1 MGDKDPF
8 RDLTFT
14 GSPSEYRLFR
24 RKILLSVASLEEKH
38 VHLAGP
44 RILSRLSGEAW
55 RATEHLSIGDVRSE
69 KGWLCVLRAL
79 DDHYRYL
86 PETELNECVDE
97 FLFHLKRRAHEGPT
111 AFVSRFKAVLNR
123 LESLVASEKA
133 AQKGSTKRRRAANK
147 KDSSSSGS
155 SSDSFGS
162 GPAADEPRLTKE
174 KVEAASS
181 AAPAA
186 TTRTTEG
193 PAPDSKGPRTVG
205 SFVESPKK
213 KPPSSGGGSHY
224 SRGTHKADEDK
235 AQRRMLENLGKLEA
249 GHLRVR
255 PIFPEVILGHL
266 FMRKYGLT
274 REQRSQVI
282 RSTGG
287 SCRFKDVE
295 KVIRASDYEDKT
307 ADPHGRGSAPRANR
321 SGNVMAAE
329 EDSSLSEPSLSGD
342 EVCEAEDESADTEDR
357 EELEEAYEVQKK
369 AKQDA
374 KKAYRNY
381 KDSRKRVREIK
392 KDRQPY
398 MPVVAIPPP
407 TSAPLPGDGQPI
419 QPTFKYDRKTGRM
432 DKAKGGGKRG
442 RREDVSLVQSE
453 LVTEF
458 SYMVT
463 TEDAD
468 EHDVYSV
475 TVPAGLAVID
485 TGCTTSVIGE
495 ETAARYTEYFRNR
508 GLPEPVAV
516 TLPPVQLK
524 GFNGLRTATERG
536 LRWTVKLGSLWGQ
549 ITTYM
554 VEGSAPFLL
563 SRKVLQGMEA
573 TLDLGKCTLTS
584 AKHGLH
590 DEPLAQAGNGHL
602 LLPLVPP
609 DEAEDLLAV
618 GDCPPVAYPCAPP
631 DPKSALAT
639 PEIPTDDQTSPKEVT
654 NSDLRRYFQTIMKHT
669 RYSQVDVGTHRFE
682 RMPKQ
687 AASHHMY
694 ARVAHLR
701 AAFDRPG
708 ACIFAYRYERSK
720 IASQVEAVRKQA
732 SLLKKRVGLIEV
744 FAGSANVLARRKKE
758 RPFLHL
764 FEQAWSLQTMLGG
777 HIHAENPV
785 ASLAWNEMSLGP
797 AYEVDFDL
805 CAVGLVDKSSGMP
818 IQRPTRVVTS
828 DPQLVSAL
836 RVCQCPGHSAHAHV
850 ADSAQSPSLTYPR
863 QFCRNIATALACRD
877 TDVTPDHDIFVQTD
891 DEADSERESDQEGD
905 PDEAPRMR
913 EANRRSYA
921 AMIQK
926 LHVNTGHASVP
937 QMLRLAQQAKAPA
950 ALVAEIR
957 KFRCP
962 VCEELQVPPSHR
974 VAALRH
980 TETPNHIVGLDVVQ
994 VELKRDGP
1002 EGVIETKYNVLT
1014 AVDYASDFS
1023 QQIVLPAGPGV
1034 VSKAFHAM
1042 WCRPYG
1048 PPRVI
1053 YVDPDQRWMSGEFQE
1068 YLKHNSI
1075 TLLDCAAE
1083 SHWQLGRVEV
1093 AQRILRNMAQRVWRT
1108 TQRPAEEV
1116 IESCCAV
1123 RNEQLKRH
1131 GFSSA
1136 QWFLGRDPRVPGSLS
1151 DLTEQ
1156 KNVAVQDAVLS
1167 ERDFAQKMQVR
1178 QQAAEAFIGAHAHD
1192 AWTRAIKGRSR
1203 PIRGPYVVGQSVYV
1217 FRRQGRGQLNTR
1229 HGAWLGP
1236 GRVVGTESFREDSPI
1251 PRVIWVV
1258 VNGFMYKCSPEC
1270 LRPVAE
1276 DEVAFR
1282 HAAQEFHTG
1291 RLAEEL
1297 EQATPSRRGPAGRFF
1312 DLTREPPSP
1321 EDFLTPPA
1329 SDVEGEDNLENSREE
1344 TTRNVRRRVTISDA
1358 EWERRAAQTSP
1369 RGGATIRNREE
1380 ADPTAVDVE
1389 HPADKAPRLSPE
1401 DLASDLDLEMY
1412 VPSPAEE
1419 QFPEILGPDAGAAP
1433 SAAAGEPLDNPAQ
1446 EPLPSDA
1453 VLCCEV
1459 ALDIFDVDL
1468 DPQGNGLWKAL
1479 EECAV
1484 VAARPG
1490 QKRRV
1495 EVSFRK
1501 LGPEDREKFRGAMKK
1516 EWQSWLE
1523 NKVTTIAKG
1532 KGVPKSRIIGSR
1544 WVLTWKKSSDPDD
1557 RTLSAKARLV
1567 LVGFQDPDL
1576 GRIAI
1581 DSPTLRKESKHVI
1594 LSICASKGWV
1604 IWGADIKT
1612 AFLSGDQSDRQLYF
1626 RPPPEVRELMNLSDD
1641 DVLRLN
1647 KAAYGLAEAPRAWFL
1662 RLTRE
1667 LLAVGLTVSQLD
1679 PCVFCLRDNGTNELV
1694 GICGVH
1700 VDDLLGGGTSVMDQ
1714 CLVRLK
1720 IKLPFGEFR
1729 QRTIKYTGAE
1739 IRQHPDFSIEVT
1751 QEAYVDKLEEVS
1763 TKPFGKASDFLNEP
1777 TLMRACCGQL
1787 AWVANHSRP
1796 DQTFLASYLQG
1807 IQDKALVSHLDLY
1820 NKAVREMKAR
1830 KVSLRFPPVPV
1841 DRWRLLAITDAG
1853 WGVRANGESQ
1863 GGLLLCLCDK
1873 DVLEQK
1879 PGKTWIIEWSSKKL
1893 RRVVRSSTAAE
1904 TLAAQNGLDS
1914 IEFAQAFLQEVLF
1927 GMSPRQFQQWVPE
1940 TQSGL
1945 VIDSKS
1951 LYDALTRSACS
1962 SALAM
1967 EKRLAIDYA
1976 IARAC
1981 LAERNVL
1988 PFWTNNLQM
1997 ISDCLTKLR
2006 GNKEIL
2012 YKVLDTC
2019 TFHVRPSKES
2029 GRKETARKKGDR
2041 PS

>member
-669 RYSQVDVGTHRFE
+669 RYSQVDVGTHRYQLRMLFGEDVDFALCAYRPRFE

-694 ARVAHLR
+694 ARVAHLTPGGVLEHTSWKSRESSARR

-708 ACIFAYRYERSK
+708 ACIFAYRYERPAASTDDNLLPSPKDPKAHNLVDRVACSSGSSDHATCHTRRVTPPSETCDCCATEATTAGNPSCPDESPMVSQDLEAVYEELDWVCLEHLPLPAKCRSK
-720 IASQVEAVRKQA
+720 IASQVEAVRRVPFQLALANLESNPQQVREELSEWLGKQA

-744 FAGSANVLARRKKE
+744 FAGSASLSHQCERTRGLASICLGPAFGQDFSRARDRRLLLLLIGLIRTKDVWFSWPCNSWSGWSRRNLAKGGNAARNVLARRKKE

-1679 PCVFCLRDNGTNELV
+1679 PCVFCLRT
-1694 GICGVH
+1694 
-1700 VDDLLGGGTSVMDQ
+1700 T
-1714 CLVRLK
+1714 
-1720 IKLPFGEFR
+1720 
-1729 QRTIKYTGAE
+1729 A
-1739 IRQHPDFSIEVT
+1739 
-1751 QEAYVDKLEEVS
+1751 
-1763 TKPFGKASDFLNEP
+1763 
-1777 TLMRACCGQL
+1777 LMN
-1787 AWVANHSRP
+1787 W
-1796 DQTFLASYLQG
+1796 
-1807 IQDKALVSHLDLY
+1807 
-1820 NKAVREMKAR
+1820 
-1830 KVSLRFPPVPV
+1830 
-1841 DRWRLLAITDAG
+1841 
-1853 WGVRANGESQ
+1853 
-1863 GGLLLCLCDK
+1863 
-1873 DVLEQK
+1873 
-1879 PGKTWIIEWSSKKL
+1879 
-1893 RRVVRSSTAAE
+1893 
-1904 TLAAQNGLDS
+1904 
-1914 IEFAQAFLQEVLF
+1914 
-1927 GMSPRQFQQWVPE
+1927 
-1940 TQSGL
+1940 
-1945 VIDSKS
+1945 
-1951 LYDALTRSACS
+1951 
-1962 SALAM
+1962 
-1967 EKRLAIDYA
+1967 
-1976 IARAC
+1976 
-1981 LAERNVL
+1981 
-1988 PFWTNNLQM
+1988 
-1997 ISDCLTKLR
+1997 
-2006 GNKEIL
+2006 
-2012 YKVLDTC
+2012 
-2019 TFHVRPSKES
+2019 
-2029 GRKETARKKGDR
+2029 
-2041 PS
+2041 